1 MDLGP
6 EELIYTEAQSTKGSL
21 VGSEGRPGKQGAL
34 GEGLWHDLGAYCM
47 WELNDRHA
55 VS

>member
-34 GEGLWHDLGAYCM
+34 GRGFGMISGCIVCG
-47 WELNDRHA
+47 N
-55 VS
+55 